1 MAADLGPRILE
12 LYSSL
17 NYPSA
22 PKFYAALRQRG
33 YVLGKEDV
41 DKFVRGVGARQV
53 FAPRRPPAQK
63 SGSIA
68 VADLDARWFGDLIDN
83 TAMPAPG
90 GQKYVLVLQDVFS
103 RKVFARALANKRPD
117 TVNQAIADI
126 LRENGKAPGSIE
138 TDAGPEFARLP
149 ALSERLGFAW
159 ATKDPEDLNAHAT
172 VDSAI
177 STISRSYRGA

>member
-103 RKVFARALANKRPD
+103 RKVFARALANKKPD
-117 TVNQAIADI
+117 TANLAIADI
-126 LRENGKAPGSIE
+126 LRENCKAPGSIK
-138 TDAGPEFARLP
+138 TNARPDFARLRAP
-149 ALSERLGFAW
+149 SARLGFAW
-159 ATKDPEDLNAHAT
+159 ATTTQRTSTRTPRST
-172 VDSAI
+172 VPVRPVD
-177 STISRSYRGA
+177 RRCRGA